1 MFLLQTRWLLRVV
14 GLAAVALT
22 AALSAS
28 SVLAQTAGA
37 GSGENSTSDMSRAP
51 FKIMLRG
58 IIHPDEEEGE
68 GRRVVKLGIADYQA
82 TYPFEV
88 VKAEAVDDP
97 QTSEYAILQQ
107 AGKFDAD
114 FSLIGPKALLSKIG
128 QAEPGTPLKIIGYF
142 QQRARRLQ
150 LESVE
155 IIGMDN

>member
-1 MFLLQTRWLLRVV
+1 MFVFHIRRLSCAA
-14 GLAAVALT
+14 GIAAVALMAT
-22 AALSAS
+22 LSAS
-28 SVLAQTAGA
+28 SVLAQPFGA
-37 GSGENSTSDMSRAP
+37 GSGESNSSDMSRSP

-58 IIHPDEEEGE
+58 VINPDEEEG
-68 GRRVVKLGIADYQA
+68 GRIIKLGIADYQA
-82 TYPFEV
+82 TYPFEL
-88 VKAEAVDDP
+88 VKVEAVDDP

-155 IIGMDN
+155 IMGMEN